1 VASVY
6 CWTTVQPSAIARHDL
21 AALDWTLTGFTP
33 FQWQFEKSMELG
45 QELKSEIPPIP
56 ARVPGS
62 VQLAL
67 REAGLLPDWNLGL
80 NARQC
85 EWAENRHWAYTTT
98 LPATWWSAGQT
109 VRLHCE
115 GLDYAGWIML
125 NGREV
130 GRFTGSFVPHRFD
143 LTPHLGAGDNRLQI
157 IFDCP
162 PRWLGQFGFT
172 SQITEWKPRF
182 NYTWD
187 WTARLVQAGIWD
199 AIRIEV
205 SDGREVLP
213 ARCWTDGDRL
223 HVVTAGGRMRLTL
236 ADGARVLRTGEF
248 VDTLTW
254 DNLPVERWWPNGHG
268 TQKLYT
274 VTCVPVDGGESRSW
288 RVGFKAVRWEPCAG
302 APAGADPWLCV
313 VNDRP
318 IFLQGVNWSP
328 IRPNFADVTEAEVR
342 TRLETYRDLGCNV
355 LRVWGGAVLE
365 KESFYNACDELGLLV
380 WQEFPLSS
388 SGADNW
394 PPEDPRA
401 IDEMAAIAASY
412 IERRQHHVS
421 LLLWCG
427 GNELQ
432 GDLEGGKTGCGK
444 PVTNDHPLIGRLAA
458 TVARLDPSR
467 RFLPS
472 SASGPRFVADA
483 KDFGNGLHWDVHG
496 PWRGETEEY
505 WQRDD
510 ALFRSEVG
518 APGASPAA
526 VINQYAGG
534 LPVLP
539 GSLANPLWRR
549 VSWWLE
555 WPEFLAEQ
563 GREPRDLEEFVAWSQ
578 QRQAVFLT
586 RAVAACQG
594 RFPRC
599 GGIILWMGH
608 DSFPCPTNTA
618 ILDFH
623 GQEKPAALAVGKLF
637 RAHASQLARTPAADA
652 G

>member
-1 VASVY
+1 
-6 CWTTVQPSAIARHDL
+6 VQPSAIARHDL

>member
-1 VASVY
+1 
-6 CWTTVQPSAIARHDL
+6 
-21 AALDWTLTGFTP
+21 
-33 FQWQFEKSMELG
+33 
-45 QELKSEIPPIP
+45 
-56 ARVPGS
+56 
-62 VQLAL
+62 
-67 REAGLLPDWNLGL
+67 
-80 NARQC
+80 
-85 EWAENRHWAYTTT
+85 
-98 LPATWWSAGQT
+98 
-109 VRLHCE
+109 
-115 GLDYAGWIML
+115 
-125 NGREV
+125 
-130 GRFTGSFVPHRFD
+130 
-143 LTPHLGAGDNRLQI
+143 
-157 IFDCP
+157 
-162 PRWLGQFGFT
+162 
-172 SQITEWKPRF
+172 
-182 NYTWD
+182 
-187 WTARLVQAGIWD
+187 
-199 AIRIEV
+199 
-205 SDGREVLP
+205 
-213 ARCWTDGDRL
+213 
-223 HVVTAGGRMRLTL
+223 MRLTL